1 MIVNLDTRRLKTLDD
16 VRAFLAGS
24 SPFQFALSDRADAY
38 RWIEG
43 TLRQLRYTTLGK
55 ADKGIVR
62 AYLEKVTGFSR
73 AQVTRLIAQFVK
85 EGKIRDRRGAPAKP
99 FVRRY
104 TAADVELLAHVDAL
118 HEQPSGPAVRK
129 LCERAFEVFDDARFE
144 RLAGI
149 SNGHL
154 YNLRH
159 SAGYRRHRQVFD
171 KTRPTQVR
179 IGERRK
185 PSPDGKP
192 GYLRIDSVHQGD
204 LDGIK
209 GLYHINAVDEV
220 TQWQVIFSVPRISER
235 FLIPCLE
242 ALLQS
247 FPFVIRG
254 FHSDNGSEYVNHQ
267 VAALLNKL
275 NVEFTKSRS
284 RQTNDNALAESKN
297 GTVVRK
303 HFGYAHIPATYAD
316 QVNQFAVE
324 VLTPYLNFHRPC
336 FFPETVIDDKGRQR
350 KRYPYRALKT
360 PYERLRSLPDAETF
374 LKPDVTF
381 EQLDAI
387 AFAESDNAAARRLQ
401 TARAALFQSIN
412 TSRKA
417 GS

>member
-24 SPFQFALSDRADAY
+24 SPFQFTLADRTAAY
-38 RWIEG
+38 RWIED
-43 TLRQLRYTTLGK
+43 TLRQLRYPTLNK
-55 ADKGIVR
+55 ADKGVLR
-62 AYLEKVTGFSR
+62 TYLEKVTGFSR
-73 AQVTRLIAQFVK
+73 AQITRLITQFVND
-85 EGKIRDRRGAPAKP
+85 GKIRDRRGAPAKP

-104 TAADVELLAHVDAL
+104 TAADVELLAHMDAL

-129 LCERAFEVFDDARFE
+129 LCERAFAVFDDARFE
-144 RLAGI
+144 RLAAI

-154 YNLRH
+154 YHLRH
-159 SAGYRRHRQVFD
+159 GAGYRRHRQLFT
-171 KTRPTQVR
+171 KTRPTTR
-179 IGERRK
+179 TIGERRK

-220 TQWQVIFSVPRISER
+220 TQWQGVFSVPRISER
-235 FLIPCLE
+235 FLIPGLD
-242 ALLQS
+242 ALLTR

-254 FHSDNGSEYVNHQ
+254 FHSDNGSEYINHR
-267 VAALLNKL
+267 VAALLDKL

-297 GTVVRK
+297 GAVVRK
-303 HFGYAHIPATYAD
+303 HFGYAHIPAAYAD
-316 QVNQFAVE
+316 QVNRFAVE
-324 VLTPYLNFHRPC
+324 ILSPYLNFHRPC
-336 FFPETVIDDKGRQR
+336 FFPEIVIDRNGRQR
-350 KRYPYRALKT
+350 KRYPYQNLMT
-360 PYERLRSLPDAETF
+360 PYDRLKSLPNAERF
-374 LKPDVTF
+374 LKPDISF
-381 EQLDAI
+381 EHLDAI

-401 TARAALFQSIN
+401 TARTALFQSIN
-412 TSRKA
+412 PSRKA

>member
-24 SPFQFALSDRADAY
+24 SPFQFTLTDRAAAY
-38 RWIEG
+38 HWIEG
-43 TLRQLRYTTLGK
+43 TLRQLRYATLGK
-55 ADKGIVR
+55 ADKGTVR
-62 AYLEKVTGFSR
+62 TYLEKVTGFSR
-73 AQVTRLIAQFVK
+73 AQVTRLITQFVK
-85 EGKIRDRRGAPAKP
+85 EGKIRDRRGVPAKP

-104 TAADVELLAHVDAL
+104 TAADVELLAQVDVL
-118 HEQPSGPAVRK
+118 HEQPSGPTVRK

-159 SAGYRRHRQVFD
+159 STGYRRHRQVFD
-171 KTRPTQVR
+171 KTRPTQIR

-185 PSPDGKP
+185 PRPDGRP

-220 TQWQVIFSVPRISER
+220 TQWQVVFSVPKISER

-242 ALLQS
+242 ALLRS

-267 VAALLNKL
+267 VAALLDKL

-303 HFGYAHIPATYAD
+303 HFGYAHIPAAYAD

-336 FFPETVIDDKGRQR
+336 FFPETVIDAKGRQR
-350 KRYPYRALKT
+350 KRYPYQNLMT
-360 PYERLRSLPDAETF
+360 PYEKLKSLPDTQAV

-401 TARAALFQSIN
+401 SARAALFQSIN
-412 TSRKA
+412 TSRKS
-417 GS
+417 GT